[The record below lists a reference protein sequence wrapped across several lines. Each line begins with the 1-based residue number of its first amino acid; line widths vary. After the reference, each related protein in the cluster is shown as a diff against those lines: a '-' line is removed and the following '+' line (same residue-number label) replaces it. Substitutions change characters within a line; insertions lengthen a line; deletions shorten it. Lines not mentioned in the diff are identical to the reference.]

1 MRNKPLRDHMQKRVV
16 KMKGATLV
24 INQVIS
30 LEIVVQDDEIVEIQ
44 DQDLPHI
51 IVDIVEIPDPDP
63 DHHVVILA
71 TEEITEED
79 RPPQEVEEIVEI
91 DVTEEIAADLDHQLD
106 VSEIAHQ

>member
-1 MRNKPLRDHMQKRVV
+1 
-16 KMKGATLV
+16 MKGATLV

-30 LEIVVQDDEIVEIQ
+30 LEIVVQDEEIVEIQ

-51 IVDIVEIPDPDP
+51 IVDIVEIPDH

-71 TEEITEED
+71 TEEITGED

-91 DVTEEIAADLDHQLD
+91 DVTEEIEVDLDHQLD
-106 VSEIAHQ
+106 VSEIAYQ